1 MKGPAVHNVF
11 SQMPWVLQVGKAHSE
26 QRDRRTAPSLA
37 PAVQR
42 PKNQTR
48 VCRFGWVINRE
59 RAFALQVSSL
69 KATRSTLGQVV
80 GGARGTEGVS
90 CHPETL
96 WVNSTHFLSAAAKD
110 CMFPSEKDSCGILCL
125 SSGERLS
132 WVVSAKGRPKF
143 SNWFSPYAHRCVRC

>member
-1 MKGPAVHNVF
+1 MSSHKCHGFRKLVKHIQSKGTDRQRLLLLLLCKGRKTKQG
-11 SQMPWVLQVGKAHSE
+11 SVGS
-26 QRDRRTAPSLA
+26 
-37 PAVQR
+37 
-42 PKNQTR
+42 
-48 VCRFGWVINRE
+48 VIYRE